1 MRAVAGQTGLLVRG
15 VSRRFGDVVALD
27 RVDLDVAAGEFAT
40 LLGPSGCGKT
50 TLLRILAG
58 FELQDS
64 GTVSLGGSRLDGRPA
79 HERPVNTVF
88 QSYALFP
95 HLDVRRNVAF
105 GLVAKKTPKAEVDR
119 RADEAIAMLRLEEMA
134 ARLPHQLSGGQR
146 QRVALARALVNEPEL
161 LLLDEPMSA
170 LDARLR
176 TDLQLE
182 LRALQRR
189 LGKTFV
195 LVTHDQDEAMT
206 VSDRIFVMDRA
217 KVVQFGSPSEVYDHP
232 KTKFVATF
240 LGSAALI
247 ASERSGDRVVKTSFG
262 ELFVESPIAWDKGT
276 LAIRPERIRL
286 RRERPERNG
295 IEVTISDRVYL
306 GDHVDLVTDVAGL
319 SVRVGPSEAVDPGT
333 RVHFELPPEHL
344 EVLVD

>member
-1 MRAVAGQTGLLVRG
+1 MSGQSGLTVRG

-27 RVDLDVAAGEFAT
+27 RVNLDVQAGQFAT

-58 FELQDS
+58 FELQDA
-64 GTVSLGGSRLDGRPA
+64 GAVELGGKSLDGQPA

-95 HLDVRRNVAF
+95 HLTVRENVGF
-105 GLVAKKTPKAEVDR
+105 GLVARGVSKADTQR
-119 RADEAIAMLRLEEMA
+119 RVTDAVALLRLESMES
-134 ARLPHQLSGGQR
+134 RLPHQLSGGQR

-189 LGKTFV
+189 IGKTFV

-206 VSDRIFVMDRA
+206 VSDRIFVMDKA
-217 KVVQFGSPSEVYDHP
+217 KVVQSGAPSEVYDHP
-232 KTKFVATF
+232 KTRFVATF

-247 ASERSGDRVVKTSFG
+247 SAERTGDRTVKAAFG
-262 ELFVESPIAWDKGT
+262 ELTVAAPFSWTSGT

-286 RRERPERNG
+286 RHDRPVTNG
-295 IEVTISDRVYL
+295 VEVTIVDRVYR
-306 GDHVDLVTDVAGL
+306 GDHVDLVADRDKL
-319 SVRVGPSEAVDPGT
+319 SAKVGPWESLEPGT
-333 RVHFELPPEHL
+333 KAFFELPPEHL